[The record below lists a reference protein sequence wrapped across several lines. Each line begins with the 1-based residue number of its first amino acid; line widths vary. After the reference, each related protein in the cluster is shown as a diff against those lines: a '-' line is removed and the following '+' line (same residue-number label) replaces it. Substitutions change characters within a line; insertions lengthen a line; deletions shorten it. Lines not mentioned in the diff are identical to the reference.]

1 MVSGRSIFFLLPD
14 CETMRQRD
22 NGFYKYYTQNNIQY
36 KSLRNALSR
45 CHTVTRGIESIV
57 CTSPNYEESIG
68 QSRSDNGVVTGKTAE
83 KQGKCTLGLFPRAY
97 SCLTPY
103 ALHYK
108 QSKRTCTT
116 VFIKA
121 ILSWRCLGFVP
132 CPLRL
137 RCIALI
143 SLWHKWTAINYGR
156 RTTRNPMVLP
166 RLPGEPLRR
175 KATRQ

>member
-1 MVSGRSIFFLLPD
+1 MDSGRSMFILPPD
-14 CETMRQRD
+14 C
-22 NGFYKYYTQNNIQY
+22 
-36 KSLRNALSR
+36 
-45 CHTVTRGIESIV
+45 VTRRIDGIVS
-57 CTSPNYEESIG
+57 TLPSYEESIG
-68 QSRSDNGVVTGKTAE
+68 QYRSDNGVVTGKTAE
-83 KQGKCTLGLFPRAY
+83 KQGKCTLGLSPRAY

-143 SLWHKWTAINYGR
+143 SLWQKWTAINYGR
-156 RTTRNPMVLP
+156 RTTRNPRP
-166 RLPGEPLRR
+166 PSRASGEP
-175 KATRQ
+175 